1 MLYVCLPSFDEG
13 ETVGVL
19 LWRLRKLFQ
28 DYPREYE
35 VLVYDDAST
44 DATREV
50 LAPYAKVL
58 PLTVIG
64 GAERVGYGR
73 AVDALLREASNR
85 TRYPRRDAVLLMQA
99 DFTESPD
106 GIPELVKRFEGGA
119 DVVVAERTLPTDAP
133 EPLELPPVTRVW
145 SHGLRQWP

>member
-99 DFTESPD
+99 DFTSPPM
-106 GIPELVKRFEGGA
+106 GSRS
-119 DVVVAERTLPTDAP
+119 
-133 EPLELPPVTRVW
+133 W
-145 SHGLRQWP
+145 